1 MEKLFLFKSKSL
13 LLLLAVSLTFASSKA
28 QLPSMPGAVEPKA
41 SSLLQ
46 QFAGQLK
53 PSSFFSS
60 WASGGKA
67 KWLSTASKAKDA
79 VSMAQ
84 SVSLLST
91 FIKPGMANQGFSL
104 NSISQGA
111 SAVKSYSEASGLLK
125 NLANGLKPEAFLS
138 SWQSKKPAFMSA
150 LDMLK

>member
-1 MEKLFLFKSKSL
+1 MEKRLFFKRKFFSL
-13 LLLLAVSLTFASSKA
+13 LLAASLTFASSEA
-28 QLPSMPGAVEPKA
+28 QLPGMPAVGPKA

-60 WASGGKA
+60 WATGGKS
-67 KWLSTASKAKDA
+67 KWLSTASRVKDA
-79 VSMAQ
+79 VGMAQ
-84 SVSLLST
+84 SVSLLSS
-91 FIKPGMANQGFSL
+91 FIKPGMAMQGFSL

-111 SAVKSYSEASGLLK
+111 SAVKSYPEASGLLK

-150 LDMLK
+150 LDLLK